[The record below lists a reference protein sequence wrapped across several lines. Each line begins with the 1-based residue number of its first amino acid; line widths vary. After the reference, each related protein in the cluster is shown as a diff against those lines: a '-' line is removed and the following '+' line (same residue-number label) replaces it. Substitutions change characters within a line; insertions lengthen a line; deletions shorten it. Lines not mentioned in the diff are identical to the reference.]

1 MHILPWKYYPCWH
14 FQSSVVPLLVLSLYV
29 LIQLVE
35 FQMTTLSKQHHR
47 WYDTNYNHT
56 LKPAKAEYFFLW
68 RVSLHFLSV
77 VVSDGIMMLATTF
90 YGTKDLPLTCP
101 MSPVHLK
108 HFLLMLSKF
117 FCSSPG
123 STIDGSMV
131 DLIVVYMW
139 EFHLPQPRLEW
150 FFFLFTSATMWRPF
164 FTLNE
169 HYWVTFCPH
178 T

>member
-1 MHILPWKYYPCWH
+1 MCWYSLWN
-14 FQSSVVPLLVLSLYV
+14 FKWRRFPSSITGDMIPTIIIHWS
-29 LIQLVE
+29 Q
-35 FQMTTLSKQHHR
+35 QKQNTSSCGG
-47 WYDTNYNHT
+47 WVFT
-56 LKPAKAEYFFLW
+56 
-68 RVSLHFLSV
+68 FLSV
-77 VVSDGIMMLATTF
+77 VVSDGTMMLATTF
-90 YGTKDLPLTCP
+90 YATKDLPLTCP

-117 FCSSPG
+117 FSSSPG

-131 DLIVVYMW
+131 DLIIVYMC

-150 FFFLFTSATMWRPF
+150 FFFLFTSATVWRPF

>member
-1 MHILPWKYYPCWH
+1 MCWYSLWN
-14 FQSSVVPLLVLSLYV
+14 FKWRRFPSSITGDMIPTIIIHWS
-29 LIQLVE
+29 Q
-35 FQMTTLSKQHHR
+35 QKQNTSSCGG
-47 WYDTNYNHT
+47 WVFT
-56 LKPAKAEYFFLW
+56 
-68 RVSLHFLSV
+68 FLSV
-77 VVSDGIMMLATTF
+77 VVSDGTMMLATTF
-90 YGTKDLPLTCP
+90 YATKDLPLTCP

-117 FCSSPG
+117 FSSSPG

-131 DLIVVYMW
+131 DLIIVYMW

-150 FFFLFTSATMWRPF
+150 FFFLFTSATMWRSF

>member
-1 MHILPWKYYPCWH
+1 MCWYSLWN
-14 FQSSVVPLLVLSLYV
+14 FKWRRFPSSITGDMIPTIIVHWS
-29 LIQLVE
+29 Q
-35 FQMTTLSKQHHR
+35 QKQNTSSCGG
-47 WYDTNYNHT
+47 WVFT
-56 LKPAKAEYFFLW
+56 
-68 RVSLHFLSV
+68 FLSV
-77 VVSDGIMMLATTF
+77 VVSDGTMMLATTF
-90 YGTKDLPLTCP
+90 YATKDLPLTCP

-117 FCSSPG
+117 FSSSPG

-131 DLIVVYMW
+131 DLIIVYMW

-150 FFFLFTSATMWRPF
+150 FFFLFTSATVWRPF

>member
-1 MHILPWKYYPCWH
+1 MCWYSLWN
-14 FQSSVVPLLVLSLYV
+14 FKWRRFPSSITGDMIPTIIIHWS
-29 LIQLVE
+29 Q
-35 FQMTTLSKQHHR
+35 QKQNTSSCGG
-47 WYDTNYNHT
+47 WVFT
-56 LKPAKAEYFFLW
+56 
-68 RVSLHFLSV
+68 FLSV
-77 VVSDGIMMLATTF
+77 VVSDGTMMLATTF
-90 YGTKDLPLTCP
+90 YATKDLPLTCP

-117 FCSSPG
+117 FSSSPG

-131 DLIVVYMW
+131 DLIIVYMW

-150 FFFLFTSATMWRPF
+150 FFFLFTSATVWRPF

>member
-1 MHILPWKYYPCWH
+1 MCWYSLWN
-14 FQSSVVPLLVLSLYV
+14 FKWRRFPSSITGDMIPTIIIHWS
-29 LIQLVE
+29 Q
-35 FQMTTLSKQHHR
+35 QKQKTSSCGG
-47 WYDTNYNHT
+47 WVFT
-56 LKPAKAEYFFLW
+56 
-68 RVSLHFLSV
+68 FLSV
-77 VVSDGIMMLATTF
+77 VVSDGTMMLATTF
-90 YGTKDLPLTCP
+90 YATKDLPLTCP

-117 FCSSPG
+117 FSSSPG

-131 DLIVVYMW
+131 DLIIVYMW

-150 FFFLFTSATMWRPF
+150 FFFLFTSATVWRPF

>member
-1 MHILPWKYYPCWH
+1 MCWYSLWN
-14 FQSSVVPLLVLSLYV
+14 FKWRRFPSSITGDMIPTIIIHWS
-29 LIQLVE
+29 Q
-35 FQMTTLSKQHHR
+35 QKQNTSSCGG
-47 WYDTNYNHT
+47 WVFT
-56 LKPAKAEYFFLW
+56 
-68 RVSLHFLSV
+68 FLSV
-77 VVSDGIMMLATTF
+77 VVSDGTMMLATTF
-90 YGTKDLPLTCP
+90 YATKDLPLTCP

-117 FCSSPG
+117 FSSSPG

-131 DLIVVYMW
+131 DLIIVYMW

>member
-1 MHILPWKYYPCWH
+1 MCWYSLWN
-14 FQSSVVPLLVLSLYV
+14 FKWRRFPSSITGDMIPTIIIHWS
-29 LIQLVE
+29 Q
-35 FQMTTLSKQHHR
+35 QKQNTSSCGG
-47 WYDTNYNHT
+47 WVFT
-56 LKPAKAEYFFLW
+56 
-68 RVSLHFLSV
+68 FLSV
-77 VVSDGIMMLATTF
+77 VVSDGTMMLATTF
-90 YGTKDLPLTCP
+90 YATKDLPLTCP

-131 DLIVVYMW
+131 DLIIVYMW